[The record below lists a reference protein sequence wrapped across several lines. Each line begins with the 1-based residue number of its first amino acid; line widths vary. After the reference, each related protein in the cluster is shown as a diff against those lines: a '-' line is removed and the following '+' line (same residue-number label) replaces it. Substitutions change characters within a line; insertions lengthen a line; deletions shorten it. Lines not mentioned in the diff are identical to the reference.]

1 VTVTEP
7 NQPVR
12 GRLPEWLDETM
23 MQRRTVLLRGPLDD
37 ALAIEVAARLMTLDA
52 TGDEG
57 VLLHLGSSDGTL
69 GAAFT
74 VMDTIEALGVPVTA
88 ICTGAADG
96 PALGVLAVAH
106 HRWVAPH
113 SRLRLSE
120 PGIEAHGSLAD
131 LNSQLEQHRILV
143 QLFVSRVAAAAKQ
156 PAERVEVDLL
166 ERRSF
171 DPIEAVSYGLADAIG
186 TGPESQVAPQAGT

>member
-1 VTVTEP
+1 VAVTEP
-7 NQPVR
+7 NQPDR
-12 GRLPEWLDETM
+12 GRIPEWLDETM
-23 MQRRTVLLRGPLDD
+23 MRRRTVLLRGPLDD
-37 ALAIEVAARLMTLDA
+37 ALATEVAARLMTLDA

-74 VMDTIEALGVPVTA
+74 VMDTIDVLGVPVIA
-88 ICTGAADG
+88 ICSGAADG

-120 PGIEAHGSLAD
+120 PGIEVHGTGAD
-131 LNSQLEQHRILV
+131 LSSQLEQHRILV
-143 QLFVSRVAAAAKQ
+143 QRFVSRVAAAAKQ

-166 ERRSF
+166 QRRSF
-171 DPIEAVSYGLADAIG
+171 DPAEAVSYGLADAIG
-186 TGPESQVAPQAGT
+186 TGPERELAPYAGA